1 MNTRI
6 VNIDLDKNNIIN
18 LDVNLMLYR
27 LAVFLPPFTLHE
39 ENWARN
45 PLITSVIV
53 AKKLD

>member
-27 LAVFLPPFTLHE
+27 LAVLLAPFREGETGIRFLSNF
-39 ENWARN
+39 
-45 PLITSVIV
+45 
-53 AKKLD
+53 